1 MKRKTVVLSA
11 VLVVLMF
18 LAGCGKPFH
27 KQLDEALTAGNYQA
41 AADIIDSEKTKPK
54 ENIYSEKNEML
65 YYMDKGAVLQ
75 VLKQYEE
82 SCGLMTKADE
92 LVDKLYTK
100 SALDETAAFLSND
113 LSIKYRGEDFESVML
128 SIISMLNYMY
138 QGDYEKCAVE
148 SRKVNNKLKYFEAE
162 YGDKAIYTEDPL
174 ARYLAG
180 FCYEASGDY
189 NDAYIDYK
197 LAAAACE
204 RYENVY
210 GVSVPDIMKSSV
222 LSMAEANRF
231 ADDVAEYT
239 GKWGAVDYTKRE
251 ALADNSEVL
260 LVIYDGLPAYK
271 VEDKNFLTGIA
282 LPKYQKRQGW
292 LEDVQVTCSE
302 KACPVELV
310 QDQGAIA
317 YKNLETKN
325 GIMMLKGVG
334 RGVAKTIMKNI
345 PLGSLF
351 VGEEKSD
358 TRCWRTIPSRFHLVR
373 IKLAPGKH
381 EIKVTLKAA
390 ADDKLH
396 QDRVETITATLA
408 KGQKKVYPVYAF

>member
-1 MKRKTVVLSA
+1 MKRKALVLGS
-11 VLVVLMF
+11 VLLVLMF

-41 AADIIDSEKTKPK
+41 AADLIDSEKVKPK
-54 ENIYSEKNEML
+54 ENIYSEKNEIL

-82 SCGLMTKADE
+82 SCSLMTKADD

-128 SIISMLNYMY
+128 SIVSMLNYMY
-138 QGDYEKCAVE
+138 QGKFEKGVIE

-180 FCYEASGDY
+180 FCYEASGYY
-189 NDAYIDYK
+189 NEAYIDYK

-204 RYENVY
+204 KYESIY
-210 GVSVPDIMKSSV
+210 GVSVPEMMKSSV
-222 LSMAEANRF
+222 ISMADANRF
-231 ADDVAEYT
+231 SDDVEEYT
-239 GKWGAVDYTKRE
+239 GKWGALDYTKRE
-251 ALADNSEVL
+251 ALAGNSEVL

-282 LPKYQKRQGW
+282 LPKYQKRAGW
-292 LEDVQVTCSE
+292 LEDVEVKCRE
-302 KACPVELV
+302 KVCPVELV
-310 QDQGAIA
+310 QDQAAIS

-334 RGVAKTIMKNI
+334 RGVAKELMKAL
-345 PLGSLF
+345 PMGALF
-351 VGEEKSD
+351 VGEEKAD

-373 IKLAPGKH
+373 VKLAPGQH

-390 ADDKLH
+390 PGDKLH

>member
-1 MKRKTVVLSA
+1 MKRKMLVLGS
-11 VLVVLMF
+11 VLLVLMF

-41 AADIIDSEKTKPK
+41 AVDLIEAEKLKPK
-54 ENIYSEKNEML
+54 ENVYSEKNEIL

-75 VLKQYEE
+75 VLKEYEE
-82 SCGLMTKADE
+82 SCSLMSKADE

-100 SALDETAAFLSND
+100 SVLDETAAFLSSD
-113 LSIKYRGEDFESVML
+113 LNIKYRGEDFESVML
-128 SIISMLNYMY
+128 SIVAMLNYMY
-138 QGDYEKCAVE
+138 QGQYEKGVIE

-180 FCYEASGDY
+180 FCYEASGYY
-189 NDAYIDYK
+189 NEAYIDYK

-204 RYENVY
+204 KYESIY
-210 GVSVPDIMKSSV
+210 GVSVPEIMKASAV
-222 LSMAEANRF
+222 SMAEANRF
-231 ADDVAEYT
+231 EDDVEYYKS
-239 GKWGAVDYTKRE
+239 KWGALDYTKKE
-251 ALADNSEVL
+251 QLAGNSEVL

-282 LPKYQKRQGW
+282 LPKYQKRDSW
-292 LEDVQVTCSE
+292 LEDVEVKCKETV
-302 KACPVELV
+302 CPVQLV
-310 QDQGAIA
+310 QDQAAIS

-351 VGEEKSD
+351 VGEERAD

-373 IKLAPGKH
+373 IKLAPGQH

-390 ADDKLH
+390 PGDKLH
-396 QDRVETITATLA
+396 TDREEIITTKLV